1 MSEIPTPEFKSY
13 EEEAEFWDN
22 FDTGNYMEDD
32 GEWVQFVRHVDQAV
46 QVAILP
52 QVAEPLRMQAL
63 AQGVSFETL
72 INVLLAQQVDLKS
85 AASNV

>member
-1 MSEIPTPEFKSY
+1 MSEIPTPEFKTY

-22 FDTGNYMEDD
+22 FDTADYMDDD
-32 GEWVQFVRHVDQAV
+32 GEWFQFVRHADQAV

-52 QVAEPLRMQAL
+52 QVAEPLRMQAQ

-72 INVLLAQQVDLKS
+72 INVLLAQHIKFNQTT
-85 AASNV
+85 SNA